1 MKYIEPLLVK
11 ILGTQSIFMFKNF
24 GDNLADMQ
32 LIAYAIR
39 KSSSFCVLFG
49 LIINTHVFLQWK
61 NERGITIIIAFQNFL
76 DESAVKPI

>member
-1 MKYIEPLLVK
+1 MKYIEPLLVN
-11 ILGTQSIFMFKNF
+11 ILRTQSIFMFKNL

-39 KSSSFCVLFG
+39 KSSSFSVLFG

-61 NERGITIIIAFQNFL
+61 NERGITITIAFQNFL
-76 DESAVKPI
+76 DDSAVKPI

>member
-11 ILGTQSIFMFKNF
+11 ILRTQSIFMFKNL
-24 GDNLADMQ
+24 GDNLADIQ

-61 NERGITIIIAFQNFL
+61 NERGITITIAFQNFV

>member
-1 MKYIEPLLVK
+1 MKYIEPLLAK
-11 ILGTQSIFMFKNF
+11 ILRTQSIFMFKNL

-39 KSSSFCVLFG
+39 KSSSFYVLFG

-61 NERGITIIIAFQNFL
+61 NERGITITIAFQNFL
-76 DESAVKPI
+76 HESAVKPI